1 METKKKESRQPPR
14 ADRSDK
20 TIVITITV
28 PSSAAISISTDKVSA
43 ERASKIE
50 LGEEF

>member
-1 METKKKESRQPPR
+1 MAKEKPGPR
-14 ADRSDK
+14 RPDRSTDK

-28 PSSAAISISTDKVSA
+28 PSSATVAISTDKVSA